1 MAAPVGVTT
10 NENPENGATELS
22 CAPYWVKD
30 YQTGTWSQK
39 TTIPRHVRADVI
51 EAVRN
56 PLTFYMST
64 TSAGGQNSQWFTD
77 AFADGKRNV
86 AMWGYAV
93 EDYSAQGQDFTKTM
107 YDPCPPGYR
116 TAFHQVWKIN
126 RGGEYAY
133 GGDDSGDKRYYWNL
147 GEDDYSPHG
156 FVTLK
161 TYFDKT
167 FFPYSGMRL
176 GTTGGY
182 ESIGTFGYL
191 NTGMPMGQYNTRTF
205 MYASEGWSGQI
216 SNGSNNNGNRGPSSH
231 ATAHAKPVR
240 CMKE

>member
-1 MAAPVGVTT
+1 M
-10 NENPENGATELS
+10 
-22 CAPYWVKD
+22 
-30 YQTGTWSQK
+30 
-39 TTIPRHVRADVI
+39 
-51 EAVRN
+51 
-56 PLTFYMST
+56 
-64 TSAGGQNSQWFTD
+64 TSAGGQDSQWFTD
-77 AFADGKRNV
+77 SFADGKRNV

-116 TAFHQVWKIN
+116 TAFHDMWKIN

-133 GGDDSGDKRYYWNL
+133 GGDDSGGATYTWNL
-147 GEDDYSPHG
+147 GEEDYSTYG

-167 FFPYSGMRL
+167 FYPYSGMRL

-182 ESIGTFGYL
+182 ESIGTYGYL

-205 MYASEGWSGQI
+205 IYTGNASYYGASSYQICNSDGSG
-216 SNGSNNNGNRGPSSH
+216 H
-231 ATAHAKPVR
+231 ASAYAKPVR